1 MVPMFEPKIL
11 RKKCYQMTS
20 RRKKD
25 TTVQFHRWG
34 NEKGNSSWE
43 FKVFKKQHTELFR
56 IYWNYISSNSFTKYL
71 VKKENDKTSNVSVWD
86 FLHID
91 EEGQKNVENNYM
103 SWNSNNKKFFSWVKL
118 NVLLAM
124 VSNFE
129 LYISNIATVAV
140 ESNPGLLFEKTERID
155 GIKYLKNGSFDK
167 SLLKDHMNKIV
178 LETTKGDWHQRIAG
192 IKKYF
197 GEIPDKF
204 DEEVEDL
211 EKMRKLRIDV
221 AHSFGRDLQ
230 KAQTNRSVDI
240 LAMQSI
246 SEKRLIKYSGEI
258 FELTKLLDSFLMKH
272 HIGTFEDIYYYH
284 KHFALTNSV
293 VSYNGLIMQN
303 FQKKFFKAS
312 GTKSKNYWEQLIRY
326 YYGLDEKLQLKGI
339 KKFEFCSITKSNIKD
354 ICKLRQ
360 SLKQKYETD
369 EQWITNNDRSFREF
383 GLNIMAIKRNN
394 HYFGLIGFLGSIKRV
409 HAKLEFVFCQD
420 LDRQLI
426 SKDVVGYYL
435 KQIQKVY
442 PYLRYYYHGKKV
454 NSWEKDILEQIW

>member
-43 FKVFKKQHTELFR
+43 FKVFKKQHTELFS

-155 GIKYLKNGSFDK
+155 GIKYLKNPQFS
-167 SLLKDHMNKIV
+167 SQV
-178 LETTKGDWHQRIAG
+178 R
-192 IKKYF
+192 
-197 GEIPDKF
+197 
-204 DEEVEDL
+204 
-211 EKMRKLRIDV
+211 R
-221 AHSFGRDLQ
+221 
-230 KAQTNRSVDI
+230 
-240 LAMQSI
+240 
-246 SEKRLIKYSGEI
+246 
-258 FELTKLLDSFLMKH
+258 
-272 HIGTFEDIYYYH
+272 
-284 KHFALTNSV
+284 
-293 VSYNGLIMQN
+293 
-303 FQKKFFKAS
+303 
-312 GTKSKNYWEQLIRY
+312 
-326 YYGLDEKLQLKGI
+326 
-339 KKFEFCSITKSNIKD
+339 
-354 ICKLRQ
+354 
-360 SLKQKYETD
+360 
-369 EQWITNNDRSFREF
+369 
-383 GLNIMAIKRNN
+383 
-394 HYFGLIGFLGSIKRV
+394 
-409 HAKLEFVFCQD
+409 
-420 LDRQLI
+420 
-426 SKDVVGYYL
+426 
-435 KQIQKVY
+435 
-442 PYLRYYYHGKKV
+442 
-454 NSWEKDILEQIW
+454 